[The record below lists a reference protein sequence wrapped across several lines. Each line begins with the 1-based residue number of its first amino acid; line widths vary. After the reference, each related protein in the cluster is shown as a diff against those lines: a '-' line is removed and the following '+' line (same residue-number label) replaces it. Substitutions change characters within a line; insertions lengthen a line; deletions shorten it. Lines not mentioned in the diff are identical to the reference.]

1 MNARRLALYIV
12 VLVVLALLGLGLAL
26 WGLFA
31 CAPPPLPG
39 DELWTWRQN
48 FGAAL
53 GLVLRFGTTSCFTGD
68 PSGLIG
74 VTVGG
79 RIAGVLLVALALIV
93 LWESAGREL
102 RRAWF
107 RNRGGHVVLAGLN
120 DELAGLARQ
129 RGSKVYLAPDRAAAA
144 DFIRVHPFTE
154 LATLDPKL
162 LPQQLARI
170 GAPAARL
177 VAAATRNDLVNVA
190 IAESVLAKPASG
202 ELLLR
207 LEQASVRA
215 LSSHRLRRRAEQL
228 GRSLSVISL
237 TALQTRRGMAAAM
250 SGRYTLDGDP
260 RVHIAL
266 CGSGEGLQAAT
277 MEVVR
282 QGFGL
287 DIERP
292 LISILRTGS
301 SDFAAGVLER
311 LQATEA
317 AEVQV
322 ATASAATANGL
333 DRAITGIVL
342 DAPPLVAIHCL
353 GDTPEEAEAIALKWE
368 EVLLALRQPVP
379 PIIAYAATDRPIGTT
394 GMIRIAVAPDLADA
408 RDLAQLM
415 DARAI
420 AVHNEFLRA
429 QRLARGDKFGTAPAE
444 AGWAELPSPFRDD
457 NRNVADQMDYK
468 LASVFMQTAPG
479 TGNATLRFDEAEQLA
494 RLAHAR
500 WWAAKALTGWRYGA
514 TRDDR
519 AQLHPDM
526 QPYDQLSEPVKQKD
540 RDEVASL
547 PKMATLAGEALK
559 RERRVAVPHLLDAKG
574 IDALEANLRS
584 TPKDQVPVAVL
595 PLEDATM
602 VDIAA
607 SLLASGI
614 ALEAV
619 LTGATDYSAS
629 GLADLL
635 RRAWRIH
642 VASGDLTASLA
653 ARTTETADMGG
664 GVDAYP

>member
-53 GLVLRFGTTSCFTGD
+53 GLVLRFGTTTCFTGD

-79 RIAGVLLVALALIV
+79 RTAGVLLVALALIV
-93 LWESAGREL
+93 LWESGGREL

-107 RNRGGHVVLAGLN
+107 RNRGGHIVLAGVN

-154 LATLDPKL
+154 LTTLDPKR

-177 VAAATRNDLVNVA
+177 VAAATHNDLVNVA

-228 GRSLSVISL
+228 GRSLSVVSL

-250 SGRYTLDGDP
+250 SGRYTVDGDP

-287 DIERP
+287 DVERP

-322 ATASAATANGL
+322 ATASAAAANGL

-368 EVLLALRQPVP
+368 EVLLALRQTVP

-408 RDLAQLM
+408 RELAQLM

-429 QRLARGDKFGTAPAE
+429 QRLARGDKFGRRPGRSRVGRAAVAFPRRQPQRRRSDGLQARQRLH
-444 AGWAELPSPFRDD
+444 AG
-457 NRNVADQMDYK
+457 
-468 LASVFMQTAPG
+468 G
-479 TGNATLRFDEAEQLA
+479 A
-494 RLAHAR
+494 RHRQRHA
-500 WWAAKALTGWRYGA
+500 
-514 TRDDR
+514 
-519 AQLHPDM
+519 Q
-526 QPYDQLSEPVKQKD
+526 
-540 RDEVASL
+540 
-547 PKMATLAGEALK
+547 
-559 RERRVAVPHLLDAKG
+559 RR
-574 IDALEANLRS
+574 
-584 TPKDQVPVAVL
+584 
-595 PLEDATM
+595 
-602 VDIAA
+602 
-607 SLLASGI
+607 
-614 ALEAV
+614 
-619 LTGATDYSAS
+619 
-629 GLADLL
+629 
-635 RRAWRIH
+635 
-642 VASGDLTASLA
+642 
-653 ARTTETADMGG
+653 
-664 GVDAYP
+664 